1 MYQQQQQNQQQNQ
14 QQHQQDNP
22 DDDNIRCKNQPLLSL
37 VGPLFVSMGDVQQLQ
52 LFLEKNPY
60 VPKEH
65 IFVDGYDFHAYK
77 AIGLGR
83 LDEQTIRKE
92 EEDDDNYN
100 YNDNIV
106 KKKQALMTMTMP
118 TLEGGWRGWWNGA

>member
-1 MYQQQQQNQQQNQ
+1 
-14 QQHQQDNP
+14 
-22 DDDNIRCKNQPLLSL
+22 
-37 VGPLFVSMGDVQQLQ
+37 MGDVQQLQ

-65 IFVDGYDFHAYK
+65 IFVDGYDFLAYK

-83 LDEQTIRKE
+83 LDEQTIHEEE

-100 YNDNIV
+100 YDNNIV

-118 TLEGGWRGWWNGA
+118 TLEGGWRGWWNYLTSASALAPIPMGITRSIRRGSFQS